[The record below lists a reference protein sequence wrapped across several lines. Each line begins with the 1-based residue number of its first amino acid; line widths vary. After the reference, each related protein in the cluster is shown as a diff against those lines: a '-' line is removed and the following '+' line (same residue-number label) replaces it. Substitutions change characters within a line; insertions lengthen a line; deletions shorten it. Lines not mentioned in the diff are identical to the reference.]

1 MVSAQNENEL
11 SKIADSR
18 NSMSIS
24 SSSSNMLS
32 SSSFGLHNILI
43 EENKEF
49 YRNNLDHLN
58 VKAQKKSK
66 KRWK

>member
-58 VKAQKKSK
+58 VKAKKKSK
-66 KRWK
+66 KR